1 MKKIGNKMWP
11 YVKHVFDRDNIHYL
25 YDPNTGE
32 MNASVSSRRM
42 KEALEDAFCEKQSQ
56 EYYDGNIPV
65 YSLRTL
71 KNRKKLKRL
80 QEFYGR
86 RSYVILKKDEQRYRQ
101 EFGL

>member
-1 MKKIGNKMWP
+1 MKRIGEKMWP
-11 YVKHVFDRDNIHYL
+11 YLQKVLDRDNIHYL

-32 MNASVSSRRM
+32 MNANVSARRM

-56 EYYDGNIPV
+56 EYYGGNVPV

-86 RSYVILKKDEQRYRQ
+86 RSYVILKKDERRYRQ